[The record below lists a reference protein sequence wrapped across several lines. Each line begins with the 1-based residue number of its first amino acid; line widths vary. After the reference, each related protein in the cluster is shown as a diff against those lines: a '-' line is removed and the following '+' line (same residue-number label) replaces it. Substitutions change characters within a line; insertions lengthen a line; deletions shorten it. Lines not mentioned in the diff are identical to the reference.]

1 METTIYSRCVDSGG
15 AGSFLGV
22 SKQGPCSWCILATCS
37 LQHTI
42 SHLDFLIEC
51 STMSFVGI
59 KIEALGLGA

>member
-1 METTIYSRCVDSGG
+1 MV
-15 AGSFLGV
+15 
-22 SKQGPCSWCILATCS
+22 LATCS

-42 SHLDFLIEC
+42 SNHLEFLIEC